1 MWLPAEEDFTLSN
14 HDSWF
19 YNAHAGVRTPAE
31 LRTMY
36 ERSSGGNTGLII
48 NIGPFANGSVPPD
61 QAAAAVAL
69 GTYVRHCYAKAA
81 VASVTSKVGAPNAT
95 NITIAPPKPTAV
107 DRVQIREEQSKGQ
120 LVREFEL
127 TATLANGTAVLLCPD
142 RASSIGNKYICV
154 MEAPLIVASLSLSV
168 KRTMA
173 GKAARI
179 TQFAAFYCSEV
190 ARELDVAWAATPH
203 AAAVILTA

>member
-19 YNAHAGVRTPAE
+19 YNERAGVRTPAE

-61 QAAAAVAL
+61 QVAAATTL
-69 GTYVRHCYAKAA
+69 GTYVRHCYDPGKA
-81 VASVTSKVGAPNAT
+81 VASGASKVGTSNASV
-95 NITIAPPKPTAV
+95 TIAPPKPTAV
-107 DRVQIREEQSKGQ
+107 DRVQIREEQSRGQ

-127 TATLANGTAVLLCPD
+127 TATLANGTNVVLCPD
-142 RASSIGNKYICV
+142 RASSIGNKFICV
-154 MEAPLIVASLSLSV
+154 MEAPLVVASLSLSV
-168 KRTMA
+168 KAAVA
-173 GKAARI
+173 GTTPRI
-179 TQFAAFYCSEV
+179 NQFAAFYCSEV
-190 ARELDVAWAATPH
+190 VRELD
-203 AAAVILTA
+203 AAVIPTI